1 MKKITLLVLITLF
14 VCLTAHSQK
23 TRIGVT
29 GGIVNAGGRVE
40 FDNGQTVNNNRQ
52 GFYAGLVFDYGIT
65 NRINIETELDYVSAG
80 NTDFFQVP
88 LLVKFYMGNTDFYFQ
103 LGGQYTYTLDD
114 TSEELRRS
122 NIAFAFGAGFD
133 INDHVNLNLRFAPQ
147 LNDFQE
153 EEVNNI
159 VSTKINFLSIGVAYK
174 LNVSSKKKEK

>member
-1 MKKITLLVLITLF
+1 MRKITLLLLVTLF
-14 VCLTAHSQK
+14 GYLTMNAQK

-29 GGIVNAGGRVE
+29 AGIVNAGGRVE

-52 GFYAGLVFDYGIT
+52 GFYGGLVFDFGIT
-65 NRINIETELDYVSAG
+65 SRINIETELDYVSSG

-103 LGGQYTYTLDD
+103 TGGQFTYTLDE
-114 TSEELRRS
+114 TAEEIERS

-133 INDHVNLNLRFAPQ
+133 INDHFNINVRFAPQ
-147 LNDFQE
+147 LNDFQK

-159 VSTKINFLSIGVAYK
+159 VSTKINFFNIGAAYK
-174 LNVSSKKKEK
+174 LNLTKKDKE

>member
-1 MKKITLLVLITLF
+1 MKKITLLLLITL
-14 VCLTAHSQK
+14 VGCLTLNAQT
-23 TRIGVT
+23 TRIGAT
-29 GGIVNAGGRVE
+29 GGVVNAGGRVE

-65 NRINIETELDYVSAG
+65 SRIHIETELDYVSAG

-103 LGGQYTYTLDD
+103 VGGQYTYTLDE
-114 TSEELRRS
+114 TSEEISRS

-133 INDHVNLNLRFAPQ
+133 INKRVNLNVRFAPQ

-159 VSTKINFLSIGVAYK
+159 VSTKINYLNIGVAYK
-174 LNVSSKKKEK
+174 LAIGSREK

>member
-1 MKKITLLVLITLF
+1 MKKTTLLLLISLF
-14 VCLTAHSQK
+14 GYFAMHAQK
-23 TRIGVT
+23 TRIGLTAGV
-29 GGIVNAGGRVE
+29 VNAGGRVE

-52 GFYAGLVFDYGIT
+52 GIYGGLVFDYGIT
-65 NRINIETELDYVSAG
+65 SRIHLETEADYVSAG

-103 LGGQYTYTLDD
+103 VGGQYTYTLDE
-114 TSEELRRS
+114 TSEDISRS

-133 INDHVNLNLRFAPQ
+133 INERVNLNVRFAPQ

-159 VSTKINFLSIGVAYK
+159 VSTKINFLNIGVAYK
-174 LNVSSKKKEK
+174 LNLSTKNKEE